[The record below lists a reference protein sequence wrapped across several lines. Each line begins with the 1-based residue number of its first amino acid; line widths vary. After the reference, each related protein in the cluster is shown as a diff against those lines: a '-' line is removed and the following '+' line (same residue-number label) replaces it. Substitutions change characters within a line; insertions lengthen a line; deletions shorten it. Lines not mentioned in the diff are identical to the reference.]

1 MAEGKK
7 KYLERRAVPSFK
19 VPTWPELSVK
29 ALLGAVMSDVV
40 LKDYFPDKFPKGR
53 TPERG
58 FFWGVLF
65 AVKPGFAKQL
75 VHDAIQVRSN
85 QQPQENVY
93 QVNIQKTILKKM
105 LEAPLF

>member
-29 ALLGAVMSDVV
+29 ALLGQVLNDVV
-40 LKDYFPDKFPKGR
+40 LKEYFPDKFAKGR

-65 AVKPGFAKQL
+65 AVKPGYAKHL
-75 VHDAIQVRSN
+75 VHDAIQLRSH
-85 QQPQENVY
+85 Q
-93 QVNIQKTILKKM
+93 
-105 LEAPLF
+105 